1 MKRILVATDLS
12 ARSDRALERAAALA
26 NEHAAHLTVIH
37 VVDEDLLEPV
47 AEAQEKAAREAI
59 MAHIDALRGSSAPG
73 FSVKVVFGRAHAA
86 IVEASEKSD
95 TDLVVLGL
103 HREDALRDM
112 FRGTTVERIIRAGN
126 VPVLL
131 VKDRVAGPYRRIM
144 VAVDF
149 SVYSRRAVAFTTTLA
164 PEAEL
169 FLVHAY
175 DVPFK
180 GFIHGEDTER
190 EVRET
195 HERQLQRMIDEEMAP
210 FLADRERGT
219 PGLRAV
225 MQQGSP
231 HEVIRDQVA
240 ALKPDLLVLG
250 THGRTGVAHA
260 VLGSVAEHVLNAPP
274 CDVLA
279 IKAW

>member
-26 NEHAAHLTVIH
+26 NEHAAFLTVIH

-73 FSVKVVFGRAHAA
+73 VSVKVVFGRAHAA
-86 IVEASEKSD
+86 IVEVSEKSA

-103 HREDALRDM
+103 HREDALKDM

-131 VKDRVAGPYRRIM
+131 VKDRVAGPYQRIM

-149 SVYSRRAVAFTTTLA
+149 SVYSRRAVAFATSFA

-190 EVRET
+190 EAREN

-219 PGLRAV
+219 PRVRAV

-260 VLGSVAEHVLNAPP
+260 VLGSVAEYVLNAPP